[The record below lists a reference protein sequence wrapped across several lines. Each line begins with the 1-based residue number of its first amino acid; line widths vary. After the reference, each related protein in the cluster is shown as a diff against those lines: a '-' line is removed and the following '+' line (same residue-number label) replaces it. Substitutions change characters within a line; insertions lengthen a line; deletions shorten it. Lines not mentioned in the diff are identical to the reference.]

1 MSNLLGSKES
11 ELKAIEDVYIMAVES
26 LDPANFEALELAFKA
41 LLKTRRLTS
50 DTINN

>member
-1 MSNLLGSKES
+1 MSKES
-11 ELKAIEDVYIMAVES
+11 ELKAIESVHKMAIES

-50 DTINN
+50 DNIN